1 MGQEPISAVARPD
14 DLVRAARAARLY
26 YVDDRSKMEIAS
38 ELGVSRFKVA
48 RLLDLARSSG
58 IVTVTITGPGSL
70 DLHLSDR
77 LQDRFGLRHAIVV
90 GTSQNDDTLTR
101 RQLGTVA
108 AKLLTEIATP
118 QDVLGLGWA
127 RAVLDMASELH
138 ELKVARVVQL
148 TGVLTRPDVE
158 VSSVELVR
166 DIARRAQAEP
176 SVFYAPMIVSD
187 TAAARAFLRQ
197 PHVKEAFSHFDAVTK
212 AVIGVGGWKPPNS
225 TLYDALSESDREV
238 MGSSRVHADLSGVL
252 LDASGRPVQSPLRDR
267 IIGITPAQ
275 LRRIPEVIGIA
286 YGVGKVSAAYA
297 ALRGG
302 YLQGIVTH
310 TKFAEQL
317 LEFGDDRPPGRRGQS
332 ATPRSSWRRSGGPPR
347 G

>member
-1 MGQEPISAVARPD
+1 MGQGPIAAAARTD
-14 DLVRAARAARLY
+14 DLVRATRAARLY
-26 YVDDRSKMEIAS
+26 YLDDRSKMEIAS

-77 LQDRFGLRHAIVV
+77 LQDRFDLRRAIVV
-90 GTSQNDDTLTR
+90 STSQNDDTLTR
-101 RQLGTVA
+101 QQLGTVA
-108 AKLLTEIATP
+108 ANLLTEITTP

-127 RAVLDMASELH
+127 RAVLDMASELR

-166 DIARRAQAEP
+166 DIARRAAAEP
-176 SVFYAPMIVSD
+176 SVFYAPMIASD
-187 TAAARAFLRQ
+187 AAAARALLRQ
-197 PHVKEAFSHFDAVTK
+197 PHVKEAFSHFNAVTK
-212 AVIGVGGWKPPNS
+212 AVIGVGGWNPPNS
-225 TLYDALSESDREV
+225 MLYDALNEPDREV
-238 MGSSRVHADLSGVL
+238 MRSSPVHADLSGVL

-267 IIGITPAQ
+267 IIGITSAQ

-286 YGVGKVSAAYA
+286 YGVDKVSAAYA

-302 YLQGIVTH
+302 YLQAMVTH

-317 LEFGDDRPPGRRGQS
+317 LEFGDDRPPGPGGQP
-332 ATPRSSWRRSGGPPR
+332 ATPRSS
-347 G
+347 

>member
-1 MGQEPISAVARPD
+1 MLVCISEALMGQGPISAVARPD
-14 DLVRAARAARLY
+14 DLMRAARAARLY
-26 YVDDRSKMEIAS
+26 YFDDRSKMEIAS

-77 LQDRFGLRHAIVV
+77 LQDRFGLRYAIVV
-90 GTSQNDDTLTR
+90 GTSQDDDTLTR

-108 AKLLTEIATP
+108 AKLLTEITTP

-127 RAVLDMASELH
+127 RAVLDMASELR

-166 DIARRAQAEP
+166 DAARRAQAEP
-176 SVFYAPMIVSD
+176 SVFYAPVIV
-187 TAAARAFLRQ
+187 
-197 PHVKEAFSHFDAVTK
+197 
-212 AVIGVGGWKPPNS
+212 
-225 TLYDALSESDREV
+225 
-238 MGSSRVHADLSGVL
+238 
-252 LDASGRPVQSPLRDR
+252 
-267 IIGITPAQ
+267 
-275 LRRIPEVIGIA
+275 IA

-347 G
+347 

>member
-1 MGQEPISAVARPD
+1 MSQESIATATRPD
-14 DLVRAARAARLY
+14 DLVLATRAARLY
-26 YVDDRSKMEIAS
+26 YFDDRSKMEIAS
-38 ELGVSRFKVA
+38 QLGISRFKVA
-48 RLLDLARSSG
+48 RLLDLARTSG

-77 LQDRFGLRHAIVV
+77 LRDRFGLRHAIVV
-90 GTSQNDDTLTR
+90 GTSQDDDTMTR

-108 AKLLTEIATP
+108 ANLLTEITTP
-118 QDVLGLGWA
+118 RDVLGLGWS
-127 RAVLDMASELH
+127 RAVLDMATELR

-158 VSSVELVR
+158 SSSVELVR
-166 DIARRAQAEP
+166 DVARRTRAES

-187 TAAARAFLRQ
+187 AATARALLRQ
-197 PHVKEAFSHFDAVTK
+197 PHVKDAFSHFGEVTK
-212 AVIGVGGWKPPNS
+212 AVIGVGGWNPPNS
-225 TLYDALSESDREV
+225 TLYDALTESDREV
-238 MGSSRVHADLSGVL
+238 MGRSRVHADLSGVL

-286 YGVGKVSAAYA
+286 YGVDKVSAAYA

-302 YLQGIVTH
+302 YLQALVTH
-310 TKFAEQL
+310 TKFAERL
-317 LEFGDDRPPGRRGQS
+317 LEFRDERPAGRRGQP
-332 ATPRSSWRRSGGPPR
+332 ARAAAGTT
-347 G
+347 